1 MSQSEVDDLKTEF
14 AVLHER
20 FRAIDDR
27 LKRIETLIFGSG
39 GAIVLGLLYSILTH
53 QLHFP

>member
-1 MSQSEVDDLKTEF
+1 MEF

-20 FRAIDDR
+20 FKAVDER
-27 LKRIETLIFGSG
+27 LKRIETLIFGTG

>member
-1 MSQSEVDDLKTEF
+1 VSQAEVDDLKTEF

-20 FRAIDDR
+20 FKAVDER
-27 LKRIETLIFGSG
+27 LKRIEALIFGTG

-53 QLHFP
+53 QFTFP